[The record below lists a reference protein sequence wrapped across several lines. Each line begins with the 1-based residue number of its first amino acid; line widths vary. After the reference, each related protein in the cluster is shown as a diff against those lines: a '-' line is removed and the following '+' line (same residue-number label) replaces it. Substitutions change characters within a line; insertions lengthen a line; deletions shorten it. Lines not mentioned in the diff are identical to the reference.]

1 MSKSYLVLSTIDTH
15 QEAEQIAQQLVEERL
30 AACVNIVPKI
40 TSIYRW
46 KGALERTTEH
56 LMIMKTAEDRLSSLI
71 HRIKELH
78 PYDVPEVI
86 ALSIDEG
93 DPSLSGV
100 DPLGNERKLSL
111 IAQKGT
117 IPDRCEKYRLPEG
130 GC

>member
-30 AACVNIVPKI
+30 AASVNIVPKI

-56 LMIMKTAEDRLSSLI
+56 LMIIKTAEDRLSSLI

-78 PYDVPEVI
+78 PYEVPEVI

-93 DPSLSGV
+93 DPAYLEWILSETRENS
-100 DPLGNERKLSL
+100 P
-111 IAQKGT
+111 
-117 IPDRCEKYRLPEG
+117 
-130 GC
+130 

>member
-46 KGALERTTEH
+46 KGALERATEH
-56 LMIMKTAEDRLSSLI
+56 LMIMKTAEDRLSSLT

-78 PYDVPEVI
+78 PYEVPEVI
-86 ALSIDEG
+86 ALSIEDG
-93 DPSLSGV
+93 DLTYLEWILS
-100 DPLGNERKLSL
+100 ETR
-111 IAQKGT
+111 
-117 IPDRCEKYRLPEG
+117 EKST
-130 GC
+130 